1 MKINHN
7 ISAMITQG
15 ALHSVNQAMS
25 KSLQK
30 LSTGLRINTA
40 ADDAAGLG
48 VSENLR
54 TQVTGM
60 GQALKNTQDA
70 VSMLNI
76 ADGALNEQASIMQ
89 RMRELVIQAKNDTYT
104 STERGYM
111 GTEFD
116 SLMKELDR
124 IAASTNFNGMKIFA
138 APEMN
143 NNVQVNSRLY
153 NSASSANTAH
163 ESVDARTAW
172 DDPNDSVF
180 GAMDLASSNHFNFF
194 VGANYT
200 DTDAAAYNAVPESFD
215 KNASDMITVQFG
227 QMDANALLSLYPGG
241 QLGGNQFGGGAEKT
255 FGNFFWD
262 SGIPIVAHDRED
274 TLIDGFT
281 DGTIGNGSVQNKLSL
296 LLNILDGG
304 QNVSAGLK
312 AQGYIASNAVWNTS
326 GLSRINE
333 MRAKIGAMTNRLEHS
348 INNTMNQVNNTQAAE
363 SLVRDVDFASETA
376 NFTKNQILTQ
386 SATAMLAQANS
397 LPQSVLKLIS

>member
-1 MKINHN
+1 
-7 ISAMITQG
+7 
-15 ALHSVNQAMS
+15 
-25 KSLQK
+25 
-30 LSTGLRINTA
+30 
-40 ADDAAGLG
+40 
-48 VSENLR
+48 
-54 TQVTGM
+54 
-60 GQALKNTQDA
+60 
-70 VSMLNI
+70 
-76 ADGALNEQASIMQ
+76 
-89 RMRELVIQAKNDTYT
+89 
-104 STERGYM
+104 
-111 GTEFD
+111 
-116 SLMKELDR
+116 
-124 IAASTNFNGMKIFA
+124 
-138 APEMN
+138 MN